1 MPSLQFTR
9 MATPC
14 AASAVAALALA
25 ACSDTP
31 QDTHPQKL
39 VTQRQAV
46 FKDFARTLEPL
57 GMVARDRKPHEPGE
71 VMAGALE
78 LQRLSTQPW
87 PFFTADGN
95 YPPTRARPEVW
106 QAPGDFRQAQQDFSL
121 RVAQLVQAAQS
132 GQLDTVRPAIV
143 AVQDSCKAC
152 HDRFRAALPGR

>member
-9 MATPC
+9 MAALC
-14 AASAVAALALA
+14 AVSAVAVLSLA

-57 GMVARDRKPHEPGE
+57 GMVARDRAPYEPGA
-71 VMAGALE
+71 VLAGALA
-78 LQRLSTQPW
+78 LQRLSTLPW
-87 PFFTADGN
+87 AFFTADGN

-106 QAPGDFRQAQQDFSL
+106 QTPGDFLQAQEDFAV
-121 RVAQLVQAAQS
+121 RVGQLVQAAQG
-132 GQLDTVRPAIV
+132 GQLEAVRPAVV